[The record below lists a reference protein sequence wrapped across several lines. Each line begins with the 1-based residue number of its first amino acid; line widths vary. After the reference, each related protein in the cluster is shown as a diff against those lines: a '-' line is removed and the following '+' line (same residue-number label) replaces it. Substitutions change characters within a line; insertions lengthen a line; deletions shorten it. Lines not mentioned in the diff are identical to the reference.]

1 MRIFISNPPFIR
13 HFNRQVR
20 WSAKT
25 SGGLHPPI
33 YLAYAAA
40 ALEKAGFEVRLE
52 DAIAE
57 GRTHQQFLQ
66 DIREFNPALIIME
79 TSTASIMNDSKLAE
93 KIKEERDTPL
103 VFTGSHASAMPER
116 TLKESRADI
125 VCIGEYDQTLPEL
138 ARAIQDRKPLNGIK
152 GTAFKDGS
160 KIVVNEKRPLIQD
173 LDSLPLPLRDQLPTN
188 AYSDTL
194 LTTPFTFIVTA
205 RGCPYQCIYCNWPST
220 MFGRRIRKR
229 DPKKVVDEVEHCIKR
244 YKLKSFKFFDDTFTC
259 DKRHVKAVCDELI
272 KRGIKTP
279 WICNA
284 RVDTLDEETMR
295 LMRKSGCYLFKIG
308 VESGN
313 QEILDWT
320 KKGTNLE
327 QVRSFFK
334 LMKKTR
340 IQSFASFMIGYPQET
355 KETIKQTFQLA
366 KEIQP
371 DMCQFV
377 ILQPLPG
384 TELWDWMQ
392 ERGMIPKKLD
402 WSSYMTGEGYVDLV
416 FKHPRFSQDELHKIC
431 SKLWSG
437 YYMRPKYILKRL
449 AKPGEWKRNI
459 KGVKKIFR
467 YRNI

>member
-1 MRIFISNPPFIR
+1 MKIFISNPPFIR
-13 HFNRQVR
+13 NFNRQVR

-57 GRTHQQFLQ
+57 GKSHGEFLK
-66 DIREFNPALIIME
+66 DIRDFNPDLIIME
-79 TSTASIMNDSKLAE
+79 TSTASIVNDSKLAE
-93 KIKEERDTPL
+93 KIKQERKTPL
-103 VFTGSHASAMPER
+103 VFTGSHTSAMPER
-116 TLKESRADI
+116 TLRESKADM
-125 VCIGEYDQTLPEL
+125 VCMGEYDQTLPEL
-138 ARAIQDRKPLNGIK
+138 ARALKDMKDLKSVKGIGFKK
-152 GTAFKDGS
+152 GK
-160 KIVVNEKRPLIQD
+160 KIIINEKRPLIQD
-173 LDSLPLPLRDQLPTN
+173 LDSLPWPLRDQLPTK

-205 RGCPYQCIYCNWPST
+205 RGCPYLCNFCNWPST
-220 MFGRRIRKR
+220 MFGHKIRKR
-229 DPKKVVDEVEHCIKR
+229 NPKKIVEEVEHCIKK
-244 YKLKSFKFFDDTFTC
+244 YKLKSFKFFDDTLTC
-259 DKRHVKAVCDELI
+259 DKKHVKAICKELI
-272 KRGIKTP
+272 RRGIHTP

-284 RVDTLDEETMR
+284 RVDTLDEETMQ
-295 LMRKSGCYLFKIG
+295 LMKKAGCYLFKIG

-320 KKGTNLE
+320 KKGTKLE
-327 QVRSFFK
+327 QTRSFFK
-334 LMKKTR
+334 LMKKVG

-355 KETIKQTFQLA
+355 RETIEQTFSLA

-384 TELWDWMQ
+384 TELWGWMQ
-392 ERGMIPKKLD
+392 ERGMIPEDID

-416 FKHPRFSQDELHKIC
+416 FKHPRFSQAELHQIC
-431 SKLWSG
+431 SRLWRE
-437 YYMRPKYILKRL
+437 YYLRPGYILKRL
-449 AKPGEWKRNI
+449 AKPSEWKRNVR
-459 KGVKKIFR
+459 GVKKIFR
-467 YRNI
+467 YRNV